1 LHKKPT
7 RKKAIE
13 LVAVIDIGSSAIRM
27 VVAEMHGPGSWKV
40 IDGADQPVGLGRD
53 VFLSGTITRA
63 SATQTLQILQAFLEQ
78 IAGWQIKPENIT
90 AIGTSALR
98 EAQNRDMFV
107 DKIALRTGLE
117 ISIIEGVEANRLT
130 YIAVRNALRMV
141 RPGFSRANSVI
152 IEVGGGSTEVMLLHA
167 GRMVAAHTLN
177 TGTVRLET
185 EIKTVTGF
193 GGYLERFLREHVRST
208 LETLDTEFKLK
219 RVKTFVAVGG
229 DARLAAH
236 EVGREIA
243 DAYHVVDKAAFEK
256 FLRRLQSMSTDEC
269 VQRLHISYADAEA
282 LVPGLLIYLNF
293 MDDTS
298 ATEMI
303 VPTVSIRDG
312 VLLGL
317 SQGTDEFKEEFNS
330 QIIASAISLGNKYGF
345 DEAHGRQTAKLA
357 LQIFDHLQSE
367 HGLDAHRR
375 LLLEVAAL
383 VHDIGR
389 FVNARDHHR
398 HSEYVVANSEIF
410 GLHEN
415 ELNVVSNVVRFH
427 RSSPPN
433 KSHICFMGLSTE
445 DRIVVTKLAAILR
458 IADALDRGHQ
468 SRIRKIEL
476 ESFGDELSIRCH
488 PHGDLAGERMALVTC
503 SQMFEDLFG
512 MKIVPE

>member
-357 LQIFDHLQSE
+357 LQIFDHLQ
-367 HGLDAHRR
+367 
-375 LLLEVAAL
+375 
-383 VHDIGR
+383 
-389 FVNARDHHR
+389 
-398 HSEYVVANSEIF
+398 
-410 GLHEN
+410 
-415 ELNVVSNVVRFH
+415 
-427 RSSPPN
+427 
-433 KSHICFMGLSTE
+433 
-445 DRIVVTKLAAILR
+445 
-458 IADALDRGHQ
+458 
-468 SRIRKIEL
+468 
-476 ESFGDELSIRCH
+476 
-488 PHGDLAGERMALVTC
+488 
-503 SQMFEDLFG
+503 
-512 MKIVPE
+512 